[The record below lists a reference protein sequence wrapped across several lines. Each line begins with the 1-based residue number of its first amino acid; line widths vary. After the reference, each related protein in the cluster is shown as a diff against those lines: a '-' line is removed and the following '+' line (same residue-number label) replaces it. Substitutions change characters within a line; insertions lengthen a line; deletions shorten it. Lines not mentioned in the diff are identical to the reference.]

1 VRQLLAGGD
10 VLPVAQVERVLREL
24 PHCRFSNGYGPTETT
39 TFATVHPVEAGE
51 LNGSV
56 PIGRPIANT
65 RAYVLDPGLEPVPV
79 GVAGELYLGGAGVAR
94 GYLGRPGLTAERF
107 VPDPFGP
114 ALGGEF
120 GGRLYRTGDRV
131 RWRADG
137 SLEFLGRVD
146 NQVKLRGHRVEPG
159 EVEAVLGEHPAVR
172 AAAVIA
178 REDAPGEKRL
188 VAYLVPEDPAP
199 TMSELRRFLKERL
212 PDFMVPA
219 GFVLLESLPISPNGK
234 LDRRAL
240 PAPDA
245 GASGPEDDY
254 VAPRTP
260 VEELLATIWATV
272 LRVDRVGVHSN
283 FFELGGHSLMATQ
296 VISRIAASLGVEL
309 PLRAIFEAPTVAELA
324 ARIIAAQSSDPVPQA
339 PALAR
344 VKRET
349 YRSTGPNGGTRE

>member
-1 VRQLLAGGD
+1 
-10 VLPVAQVERVLREL
+10 
-24 PHCRFSNGYGPTETT
+24 
-39 TFATVHPVEAGE
+39 
-51 LNGSV
+51 
-56 PIGRPIANT
+56 
-65 RAYVLDPGLEPVPV
+65 
-79 GVAGELYLGGAGVAR
+79 
-94 GYLGRPGLTAERF
+94 
-107 VPDPFGP
+107 
-114 ALGGEF
+114 
-120 GGRLYRTGDRV
+120 
-131 RWRADG
+131 
-137 SLEFLGRVD
+137 
-146 NQVKLRGHRVEPG
+146 
-159 EVEAVLGEHPAVR
+159 
-172 AAAVIA
+172 
-178 REDAPGEKRL
+178 
-188 VAYLVPEDPAP
+188 
-199 TMSELRRFLKERL
+199 MSELRRFLKERL

-240 PAPDA
+240 PAPGA